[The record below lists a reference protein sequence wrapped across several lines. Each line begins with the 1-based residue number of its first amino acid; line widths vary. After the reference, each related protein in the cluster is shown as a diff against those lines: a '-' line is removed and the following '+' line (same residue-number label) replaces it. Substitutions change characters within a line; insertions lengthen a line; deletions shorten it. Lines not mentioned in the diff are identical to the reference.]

1 MRISTPKAFRID
13 MLIIFNATPVSIY
26 PSDDKKTK
34 KSLFYNHRKSVRN
47 YCIGGLLCISQDGRI
62 TLMN

>member
-34 KSLFYNHRKSVRN
+34 NRCFIITESQSETTALVVCCVSVKMA
-47 YCIGGLLCISQDGRI
+47 G
-62 TLMN
+62 